1 MTISRAARPRTS
13 WVRSATRSQLS
24 RSRPCPAS
32 DHNVDVGPEKRA
44 RKIVNLRNSTRTHA
58 AFHHASLPRSEEWR
72 WRCWSGS
79 YTCHQRCLI
88 LLRHRHPGR
97 GTVAPGHGRR
107 RRHRARAALRYR
119 HRVSARPGSKAQKGM
134 SASRQSPIAI
144 TSSARH
150 RFRRRRLYARR
161 SRRQRR
167 ARLPEGSASAKSPQ
181 AAAERSDKFIPAVI
195 TKCPDGT

>member
-1 MTISRAARPRTS
+1 MMTISRAARPRTT
-13 WVRSATRSQLS
+13 WVRSATCSQLG

-44 RKIVNLRNSTRTHA
+44 HKIVNLRNSTRTHD
-58 AFHHASLPRSEEWR
+58 AFHHVSLPRSEEWR

-79 YTCHQRCLI
+79 CTCHQRCLI

-107 RRHRARAALRYR
+107 RRRRARAALRYR

-134 SASRQSPIAI
+134 SATRQSPIAI

-150 RFRRRRLYARR
+150 RCRRRRYDTRR

-167 ARLPEGSASAKSPQ
+167 ARLPEGSRRKALRRLQSEATNS
-181 AAAERSDKFIPAVI
+181 FLL
-195 TKCPDGT
+195 